1 MTKDRRASGAAAPAR
16 DLSPRGTRA
25 AAFATFSRAV
35 DGPMLVL
42 SALMLPILIVPLA
55 VRLRGSLA
63 AAFDAAGYL
72 IWAAFVAEYLAK
84 FALAPDRRRF
94 VRTHVVDLVIIA
106 VPFLRP
112 VRALRALRLLR
123 LAWLGSWAANAIRA
137 VSQVLRHRKF
147 HYALLSVAVL
157 VFAGAAAELA
167 LEQHA
172 PGTSI
177 HTYGDAL
184 WWAMVTITTVGYGD
198 KVPVTGAG
206 QAVAVVF
213 MIAGLAL
220 FGLLTATITSYFA
233 EAGKDGLGARI
244 EDLRQQVGRVEDM
257 LAAVLAERGPAG
269 NETDPAGQVLPAR
282 AERSGASASPPWPA

>member
-1 MTKDRRASGAAAPAR
+1 MDESGASGAR
-16 DLSPRGTRA
+16 RA
-25 AAFATFSRAV
+25 AAYERFATAV

-42 SALMLPILIVPLA
+42 SAVMLPILIVPLIHP
-55 VRLRGSLA
+55 LHGPA
-63 AAFDAAGYL
+63 AASFDAAGYL

-84 FALAPDRRRF
+84 LALAPDRMQF
-94 VRTHVVDLVIIA
+94 ARTHVLDLVIIA

-123 LAWLGSWAANAIRA
+123 LAWLGSWAAGAIRGIG
-137 VSQVLRHRKF
+137 QVLRHRRF

-172 PGTSI
+172 RGASI
-177 HTYGDAL
+177 HSYGEAL

-206 QAVAVVF
+206 QGIAVVF
-213 MIAGLAL
+213 MIAGVAL
-220 FGLLTATITSYFA
+220 FGLLTATISAYFT
-233 EAGKDGLGARI
+233 EATRDGLGARVD
-244 EDLRQQVGRVEDM
+244 DLRQQLTRIEDQ
-257 LAAVLAERGPAG
+257 LAAVLARPEPPAQTRPAPPPPDRG
-269 NETDPAGQVLPAR
+269 
-282 AERSGASASPPWPA
+282 

>member
-1 MTKDRRASGAAAPAR
+1 MAEDHTAPDAGAPVRGRTAQARREAAYASFG
-16 DLSPRGTRA
+16 
-25 AAFATFSRAV
+25 RAV

-42 SALMLPILIVPLA
+42 SALMLPVLIVPLVLTLHA
-55 VRLRGSLA
+55 GIA
-63 AAFDAAGYL
+63 MAFDAAGYL
-72 IWAAFVAEYLAK
+72 IWAAFVAEYLARL
-84 FALAPDRRRF
+84 ALAPDRLHF
-94 VRTHVVDLVIIA
+94 VRTHLVDLVIIA

-123 LAWLGSWAANAIRA
+123 LAWLGSWAASAIRA

-167 LEQHA
+167 LEQHS
-172 PGTSI
+172 PGSSI
-177 HTYGDAL
+177 HSYGDAL

-213 MIAGLAL
+213 MMAGLAL

-233 EAGKDGLGARI
+233 EAGKDGLGSRI
-244 EDLRQQVGRVEDM
+244 EDVRQQLNRVEE
-257 LAAVLAERGPAG
+257 LLTAVLAERSQPGAG
-269 NETDPAGQVLPAR
+269 SD
-282 AERSGASASPPWPA
+282 